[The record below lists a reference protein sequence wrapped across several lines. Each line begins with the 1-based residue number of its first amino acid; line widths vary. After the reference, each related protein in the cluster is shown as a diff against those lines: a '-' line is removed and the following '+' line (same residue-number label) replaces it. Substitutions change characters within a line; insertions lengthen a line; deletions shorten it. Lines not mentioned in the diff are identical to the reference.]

1 MLLYESLATQL
12 RQQIEGGT
20 LRAGERLPSIRQLA
34 ANHGI
39 STATAVQACL
49 QLEREGRVQAR
60 PRSGYFV
67 RSAAP
72 ALPAAAPVTRRR
84 KPGMVDN
91 PALQRV
97 LDTLARTD
105 LVPLHTATP
114 APALLPTAQLAAA
127 LSRQLRRQRTAALDY
142 APPQGHAALR
152 RQIAQRYAHC
162 ATTVDAEEV
171 VITAGAMEAISL
183 ALRTLTAP
191 GDVVLV
197 ETPTYHGILQAV
209 AALRLKVLEVPN
221 RPGQGIDVARLDT
234 LLQRTPVRAA
244 VLIPNFNN
252 PSGSLTPDSAKRAL
266 LDSCARHGTVVIED
280 DIYGELDWSG
290 QRPRPLR
297 HFDTHA
303 NVITCGSFSKVLSPG
318 LRVGWLLGGDWT
330 DALVRAKYFSTVGS
344 ASLPQLALADYLTQ
358 HDLERHLRK
367 LRRTLA
373 DNGQRLRDAIVRHWP
388 ESTRVGDPAGGLS
401 LWLQLPDSGSGQAV
415 FEAALAERIGTSP
428 GHLYSSRGEYADH
441 LRLTCGQPWSDTLE
455 RAMRRLGKL
464 AAQVVR

>member
-12 RQQIEGGT
+12 RQQIEGGI

-67 RSAAP
+67 RSTTP

-152 RQIAQRYAHC
+152 RQITQRYAHC

-252 PSGSLTPDSAKRAL
+252 PS
-266 LDSCARHGTVVIED
+266 
-280 DIYGELDWSG
+280 
-290 QRPRPLR
+290 
-297 HFDTHA
+297 
-303 NVITCGSFSKVLSPG
+303 
-318 LRVGWLLGGDWT
+318 
-330 DALVRAKYFSTVGS
+330 
-344 ASLPQLALADYLTQ
+344 
-358 HDLERHLRK
+358 
-367 LRRTLA
+367 
-373 DNGQRLRDAIVRHWP
+373 
-388 ESTRVGDPAGGLS
+388 
-401 LWLQLPDSGSGQAV
+401 
-415 FEAALAERIGTSP
+415 
-428 GHLYSSRGEYADH
+428 
-441 LRLTCGQPWSDTLE
+441 
-455 RAMRRLGKL
+455 
-464 AAQVVR
+464 